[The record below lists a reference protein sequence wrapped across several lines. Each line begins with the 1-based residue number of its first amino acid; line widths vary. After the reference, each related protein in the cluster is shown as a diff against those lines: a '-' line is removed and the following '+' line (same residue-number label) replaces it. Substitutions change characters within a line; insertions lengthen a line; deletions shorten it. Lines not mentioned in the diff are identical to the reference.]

1 MELCSMTTTT
11 KAASYWTCHLST
23 VSSERRPDPLDLIAL
38 CRKDSRRL
46 ENWVEQWRRP
56 NCSYVAEY
64 DFPEAMPHLDPLV
77 DTAMFGPAAS
87 LADLLRLD
95 LHGPDFAKDSAWT
108 AVTHVITRDHIPTIK
123 TSSSTRPSGQA
134 CATLHFPTRSEWGDV
149 FDFLVRELREDLLDH
164 GNGML
169 CLAARSGCL
178 ALVKKPFVAA
188 ERDGDLRRSILAVHR
203 KLSCGNQFLGT
214 HQSIG
219 EAACEGHADIV
230 RSPCQQTNIEP
241 HLPYASQD
249 GNTMFHLAARGGNTE
264 VFRILIQWWP
274 EVVHLRD
281 HAHDTSLVDLI
292 YRSPGGEAETVNLVR
307 LLLS

>member
-1 MELCSMTTTT
+1 MDCRYTCYHARPHPDHQNLLEHKALRSSLCYT
-11 KAASYWTCHLST
+11 AFSYE
-23 VSSERRPDPLDLIAL
+23 VVRRCPW
-38 CRKDSRRL
+38 S
-46 ENWVEQWRRP
+46 VETQGNAPR
-56 NCSYVAEY
+56 
-64 DFPEAMPHLDPLV
+64 
-77 DTAMFGPAAS
+77 
-87 LADLLRLD
+87 
-95 LHGPDFAKDSAWT
+95 
-108 AVTHVITRDHIPTIK
+108 
-123 TSSSTRPSGQA
+123 
-134 CATLHFPTRSEWGDV
+134 EWGDV

-241 HLPYASQD
+241 HLPYASRD